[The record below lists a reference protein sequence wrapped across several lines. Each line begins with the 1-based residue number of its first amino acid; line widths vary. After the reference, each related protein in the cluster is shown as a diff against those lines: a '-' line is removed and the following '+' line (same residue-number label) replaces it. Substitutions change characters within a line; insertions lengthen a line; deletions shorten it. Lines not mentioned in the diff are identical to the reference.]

1 MKTQILAEEIYFL
14 LKNKISNNEIRLEK
28 DLGGKVRNMMIEQCD
43 SAIDILYQDLH
54 YRLSKIYGVYDME
67 DSKHED
73 GIRKA
78 LEEISTWGVLRDLEG
93 KTVLSDEMNME
104 SVRDY
109 TDMMVNSDPEWINK
123 VMSSYKRKM
132 SGRYESRCEKIQV
145 KIDNYAAQII

>member
-1 MKTQILAEEIYFL
+1 
-14 LKNKISNNEIRLEK
+14 
-28 DLGGKVRNMMIEQCD
+28 
-43 SAIDILYQDLH
+43 
-54 YRLSKIYGVYDME
+54 ME

-123 VMSSYKRKM
+123 VMSSYKR
-132 SGRYESRCEKIQV
+132 ENV
-145 KIDNYAAQII
+145 WQI